1 MSDTI
6 RFLSPASSK
15 TQNGSIKN
23 IFWGLTRLV
32 RAIASNPVSLVSFIV
47 LSMVVLAAITAPL
60 IAPHDPTLQSLRLRL
75 KPPIWQEGAEPGYL
89 LGTDALGRDL
99 LSRMIFGAQISL
111 VVGICTVLLQ
121 GIIGVT
127 IGLLSGYFGRWI
139 DNVLMRIADVQQSI
153 PFLILAVALAAV
165 VRPSLSNIILVLG
178 VSGWVTYGRVV
189 RSQVL
194 SVREMDFVEA
204 AHALGSG
211 HLRIILRH
219 ILPNVMPS
227 ITVIGTLTVST
238 MILAEA
244 SLSFL
249 GMGVP
254 PPAPTWGGMV
264 ADGRSYIST
273 AWWVSI
279 LPGTLI
285 LITVLS
291 INLVGDRLREVLDP
305 TLRSDS

>member
-1 MSDTI
+1 MSNTASL
-6 RFLSPASSK
+6 LSATVPTTKDNPVRSAFR
-15 TQNGSIKN
+15 QM
-23 IFWGLTRLV
+23 RQLV
-32 RAIASNPVSLVSFIV
+32 RALLSNPVSLVSFVLLIV
-47 LSMVVLAAITAPL
+47 IVFAAVTAPL
-60 IAPHDPTLQSLRLRL
+60 IAPHDPTAQSLRLRL
-75 KPPIWQEGAEPGYL
+75 KPPIWQEGAEPGYW
-89 LGTDALGRDL
+89 LGTDALGRDM
-99 LSRMIFGAQISL
+99 LSRMIYGARISL
-111 VVGICTVLLQ
+111 VVGICSVLLQ
-121 GIIGVT
+121 GVIGV
-127 IGLLSGYFGRWI
+127 IVGLLAGYFGKWI

-194 SVREMDFVEA
+194 SVRELEFIEA
-204 AHALGSG
+204 ARALGSG
-211 HLRIILRH
+211 HLRIIVRH
-219 ILPNVMPS
+219 VLPNVMPS

-254 PPAPTWGGMV
+254 PPEPTWGGMV
-264 ADGRSYIST
+264 ADGRNYIST

-279 LPGTLI
+279 LPGILI
-285 LITVLS
+285 FITVLS

-305 TLRSDS
+305 TLRRDA

>member
-1 MSDTI
+1 MLRELLRI
-6 RFLSPASSK
+6 LSA
-15 TQNGSIKN
+15 
-23 IFWGLTRLV
+23 L
-32 RAIASNPVSLVSFIV
+32 ASNPVSLIASLVLCAVIV
-47 LSMVVLAAITAPL
+47 AALAAPL

-75 KPPIWQEGAEPGYL
+75 KPPIWQEGAEPGYW
-89 LGTDALGRDL
+89 LGTDALGRDM
-99 LSRMIFGAQISL
+99 LSRMIYGAQISL
-111 VVGICTVLLQ
+111 IVGVCTVLLQ
-121 GIIGVT
+121 GVIGV
-127 IGLLSGYFGRWI
+127 IVGLLSGYFGKWL

-165 VRPSLSNIILVLG
+165 VRPSLTNIILVLG

-194 SVREMDFVEA
+194 SVRELDFVEA
-204 AHALGSG
+204 ARALGSR
-211 HLRIILRH
+211 HPEIILRH

-254 PPAPTWGGMV
+254 PPTPTWGGMV
-264 ADGRSYIST
+264 ADGRNYIST

-279 LPGTLI
+279 LPGVLI
-285 LITVLS
+285 FITVLS

-305 TLRSDS
+305 ALRGDS

>member
-1 MSDTI
+1 MSEPGHISNITSRKPKRNFFQKLFHGI
-6 RFLSPASSK
+6 REFVGAL
-15 TQNGSIKN
+15 
-23 IFWGLTRLV
+23 
-32 RAIASNPVSLVSFIV
+32 ASNPVSLAAFIILCV
-47 LSMVVLAAITAPL
+47 IILMALLAPL
-60 IAPHDPTLQSLRLRL
+60 IAPHDPTAQSLRLRL
-75 KPPIWQEGAEPGYL
+75 KPPIWQEGAEPGYW
-89 LGTDALGRDL
+89 LGTDALGRDM
-99 LSRMIFGAQISL
+99 LSRMIYGARISL
-111 VVGICTVLLQ
+111 IVGVCAVILQ

-127 IGLLSGYFGRWI
+127 VGLLAGYFGGST
-139 DNVLMRIADVQQSI
+139 DNVLMRISDVQQSI

-165 VRPSLSNIILVLG
+165 VRPSLTNIIVVLG

-194 SVREMDFVEA
+194 SVREMEFVEA

-219 ILPNVMPS
+219 ILPNVTPS

-254 PPAPTWGGMV
+254 PPDPTWGGMV
-264 ADGRSYIST
+264 ADGRNYIST

-279 LPGTLI
+279 LPGVLI
-285 LITVLS
+285 FITVLS
-291 INLVGDRLREVLDP
+291 INLIGDRLREVLDP
-305 TLRSDS
+305 TMRSD

>member
-1 MSDTI
+1 MSNTASL
-6 RFLSPASSK
+6 LSAVVPTTEDNPVKSAVRGMR
-15 TQNGSIKN
+15 Q
-23 IFWGLTRLV
+23 LV
-32 RAIASNPVSLVSFIV
+32 RALVSNPVSLVSFVLLIV
-47 LSMVVLAAITAPL
+47 IVFAAIAAPL
-60 IAPHDPTLQSLRLRL
+60 VAPHDPTAQSLRLRL
-75 KPPIWQEGAEPGYL
+75 KPPVWQEGAEPGYW
-89 LGTDALGRDL
+89 LGTDALGRDM
-99 LSRMIFGAQISL
+99 LSRMIYGARISL
-111 VVGICTVLLQ
+111 VVGICAVLLQ
-121 GIIGVT
+121 GVIGV
-127 IGLLSGYFGRWI
+127 IVGLLAGYFGRWI

-194 SVREMDFVEA
+194 SVRELEFIEA
-204 AHALGSG
+204 ARALGSG
-211 HLRIILRH
+211 HLRIIVRH
-219 ILPNVMPS
+219 VLPNVMPS

-254 PPAPTWGGMV
+254 PPEPTWGGMV
-264 ADGRSYIST
+264 ADGRNYIST

-279 LPGTLI
+279 LPGVLI
-285 LITVLS
+285 FITVLS

-305 TLRSDS
+305 TLRRDS